1 MKNIDL
7 ILRTMAETALESR
20 KQPKRAQGNNTVINQ
35 LYATVEAAAI
45 TQHAQR
51 HNKLAINEIF
61 DRSSLKD
68 LNKPTEEEKLHEAG
82 KTLAKAAV
90 RKQRT
95 TK

>member
-20 KQPKRAQGNNTVINQ
+20 KNSKRVQGNNAVINQ

-51 HNKLAINEIF
+51 HNKMAVNEIF
-61 DRSSLKD
+61 DRSSLFER
-68 LNKPTEEEKLHEAG
+68 PTKEEELSVAAKKLARQSH
-82 KTLAKAAV
+82 KK
-90 RKQRT
+90 RS
-95 TK
+95 

>member
-7 ILRTMAETALESR
+7 ILRTMAETALESHN
-20 KQPKRAQGNNTVINQ
+20 KPKRVQGNNAVISQ

-51 HNKLAINEIF
+51 HNKMAVNELF
-61 DRSSLKD
+61 DRSTLVPKGMT
-68 LNKPTEEEKLHEAG
+68 TEEKVSEAG
-82 KTLAKAAV
+82 RTLAKRSHKKV
-90 RKQRT
+90 S